1 MELVPENLN
10 GAVVFNVM
18 NSCGANRAICGN
30 CSDFAVA
37 VHNWVMNTEVRY
49 VLIDLQDEKE
59 ICPLFLEELLQLAK
73 RLRFPFVFCGVMER
87 AKRILA
93 SYDFTTRSPIFVTPQ
108 EAIAYLEK
116 TQPGITRV
124 SVEGVEFGVA
134 IAQSRP
140 RNSLSLEDSSL
151 EADAVE

>member
-1 MELVPENLN
+1 MELVPENLS
-10 GAVVFNVM
+10 GAVVFNVI

-30 CSDFAVA
+30 CPDFAVA

-59 ICPLFLEELLQLAK
+59 ICPVFLEELLQLAK
-73 RLRFPFVFCGVMER
+73 RLRLPFVFCGVMER

-108 EAIAYLEK
+108 EAIAYLEQ
-116 TQPGITRV
+116 TYPGITRV
-124 SVEGVEFGVA
+124 SAEGVEFGVA

-140 RNSLSLEDSSL
+140 RNTLSLDDASL
-151 EADAVE
+151 EAEAAE